1 MKGVNCDIICMVAK
15 NGWMDGC
22 LEFNGILNTQVAVI
36 SCMRE
41 FKYAKNT
48 NVKHYEY
55 TNIYSNNTM

>member
-1 MKGVNCDIICMVAK
+1 MVAK